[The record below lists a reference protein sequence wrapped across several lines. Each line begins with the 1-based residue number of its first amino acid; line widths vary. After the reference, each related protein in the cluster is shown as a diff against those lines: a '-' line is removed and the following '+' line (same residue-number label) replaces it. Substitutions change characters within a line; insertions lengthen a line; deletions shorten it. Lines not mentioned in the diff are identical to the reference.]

1 MCEDKQAAGGE
12 CAQWYG
18 DHVFKIFASNL
29 DYKGREVK
37 MLQDTWSYVQMKL
50 FCDGMTNYVNWY
62 MIYNL
67 ENITTSNLS
76 KNIKEPS
83 FATPGRRNLWKFE
96 IQGQGWIL

>member
-29 DYKGREVK
+29 DYTGKEVK

-50 FCDGMTNYVNWY
+50 FCDGMTTYVN
-62 MIYNL
+62 
-67 ENITTSNLS
+67 
-76 KNIKEPS
+76 
-83 FATPGRRNLWKFE
+83 
-96 IQGQGWIL
+96 